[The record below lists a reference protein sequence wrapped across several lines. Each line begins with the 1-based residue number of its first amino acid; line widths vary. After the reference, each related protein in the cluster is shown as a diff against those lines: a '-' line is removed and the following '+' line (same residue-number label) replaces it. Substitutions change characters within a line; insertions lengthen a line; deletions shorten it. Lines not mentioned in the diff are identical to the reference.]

1 MLTSE
6 RVKQFACS
14 AGADLVGIGSMD
26 RFEGTPPESDPRFI
40 APKARSIIGLGFRV
54 LRGSLRGVEEGTHF
68 YQFPEM
74 GIVHIDE
81 VYAPGVL
88 RRLACFLED
97 NGFEGVVQRSVPDR
111 RRGEDPGANPEHLP
125 AFKIKFSEPVAPGRP
140 APDVLMN
147 FNQAAQLCGLGAV
160 GHGGF
165 FLTSAFGPLQ
175 RFAFV
180 LTDAELE
187 PDPVQ
192 CGALCDACGA
202 CVSACPVN
210 ALGNGGTLD
219 EWQCM
224 AGRMGAALATNPF
237 LSAESVK
244 ADPAAARY
252 LSGGARFDEAGIAAC
267 KGLLDSAYPQVRFG
281 YNPSLC
287 GVACQRACLAHLEE
301 KGILKRT
308 FVSPFRDRMPW
319 RMAEK
324 QGGDAR

>member
-6 RVKQFACS
+6 RVKQLAYS
-14 AGADLVGIGSMD
+14 LGADLVGIGTMD

-40 APKARSIIGLGFRV
+40 APRAKSIVGLGFRV

-111 RRGEDPGANPEHLP
+111 RRGEDPGSNPEHLP
-125 AFKIKFSEPVAPGRP
+125 AFKIRFSEPVAPGRP

-147 FNQAAQLCGLGAV
+147 FNQAAQLCGLGSL
-160 GHGGF
+160 GLGGF
-165 FLTSAFGPLQ
+165 VLTAAFGPLQ
-175 RFAFV
+175 RFAFI

-192 CGALCDACGA
+192 GGRPCDGCGA
-202 CVSACPVN
+202 CITACPVS
-210 ALGNGGTLD
+210 ALGSDGKLD

-224 AGRMGAALATNPF
+224 GGRMGGDLSTNPF
-237 LSAESVK
+237 LSPEAVK
-244 ADPAAARY
+244 ADPEAARTI
-252 LSGGARFDEAGIAAC
+252 SGGARFTEAGIAAC
-267 KGLLDSAYPQVRFG
+267 KGLLEAAYPQVRFG

-301 KGILKRT
+301 KGVLGNRFAT
-308 FVSPFRDRMPW
+308 RFRDKALWKIP
-319 RMAEK
+319 
-324 QGGDAR
+324 D

>member
-6 RVKQFACS
+6 RVKQLAHS
-14 AGADLVGIGSMD
+14 LGADLVGIGSMD

-40 APKARSIIGLGFRV
+40 APKAKSIVGLGFRV

-111 RRGEDPGANPEHLP
+111 RRGEDSGSNPEHLP
-125 AFKIKFSEPVAPGRP
+125 AFKIRFSEPVAPGRP

-147 FNQAAQLCGLGAV
+147 FNQAARLCGLGSI
-160 GHGGF
+160 GLGGF
-165 FLTSAFGPLQ
+165 FLTAAFGPLQ
-175 RFAFV
+175 RFAFI
-180 LTDAELE
+180 LTDAELV

-192 CGALCDACGA
+192 SGRLCDGCGA
-202 CVSACPVN
+202 CVRACPVS
-210 ALGNGGTLD
+210 ALGSDGKLD

-224 AGRMGAALATNPF
+224 GGRMGGALSTNPF
-237 LSAESVK
+237 LSPEAVK
-244 ADPAAARY
+244 ADPEAARY
-252 LSGGARFDEAGIAAC
+252 ISGGARFTEAGIAAC
-267 KGLLDSAYPQVRFG
+267 KGLLEAAYPQVRFG

-287 GVACQRACLAHLEE
+287 GVACQRACLAQLEG
-301 KGILKRT
+301 KGRLEGK
-308 FVSPFRDRMPW
+308 FVTPFRNQ
-319 RMAEK
+319 AT
-324 QGGDAR
+324 

>member
-6 RVKQFACS
+6 NSKQFALN

-26 RFEGTPPESDPRFI
+26 RFEGTPPGNDPRFI
-40 APKARSIIGLGFRV
+40 APRAKSIIALGFRV
-54 LRGSLRGVEEGTHF
+54 LRGSLRGIEEGTHF

-88 RRLACFLED
+88 REVSCFIED
-97 NGFEGVVQRSVPDR
+97 QGFEGVVQRSVPDR
-111 RRGEDPGANPEHLP
+111 RRGDDPGSNPEHLP
-125 AFKIKFSEPVAPGRP
+125 AFKIAYSEPVAAGRP

-147 FNQAAQLCGLGAV
+147 FNQAAQICGLGAI
-160 GHGGF
+160 GRGGF
-165 FLTSAFGPLQ
+165 FLTDRFGPLQ

-180 LTDAELE
+180 LTEAELE

-192 CGALCDACGA
+192 EESICDSCGECIK
-202 CVSACPVN
+202 ACPVN
-210 ALGNGGTLD
+210 AIDSNGVLD

-224 AGRMGAALATNPF
+224 GGRMGASLATNPF
-237 LSAESVK
+237 LLPEAVKEVPEAE
-244 ADPAAARY
+244 PY
-252 LSGGARFDEAGIAAC
+252 ITGGARFDESGIAAC
-267 KGLLDSAYPQVRFG
+267 KGLLDAAYPQVRFG

-301 KGILKRT
+301 KGVLKGK
-308 FVSPFRDRMPW
+308 FVTPFRDKTHH
-319 RMAEK
+319 EYST
-324 QGGDAR
+324 